1 MFHQLDEDGNGDVT
15 EVTTDNTCC
24 AVWCTAVKLVYLSR
38 MSLCWGACRMKCWSG
53 DWSPTTPTPCK
64 HEL

>member
-24 AVWCTAVKLVYLSR
+24 VVYCCKTSR
-38 MSLCWGACRMKCWSG
+38 YIYLGRVCAGVHAG
-53 DWSPTTPTPCK
+53 
-64 HEL
+64 